1 VRVGRAYG
9 AGDRDAIRRAG
20 WTAYGLGFAFMSMA
34 AMVMI
39 FAPRPLIAAF
49 LDLDDPVNAPVIALA
64 VGFLAVAGLFQI
76 FDGAQVIG
84 SGMLRGL
91 HDTRVPMIFAAIG
104 YWGIGLSLAVILGFA
119 TDLAGIGIWIG
130 LAAGLASVATLMTV
144 RWTMRER
151 LGLTAAR

>member
-1 VRVGRAYG
+1 
-9 AGDRDAIRRAG
+9 
-20 WTAYGLGFAFMSMA
+20 
-34 AMVMI
+34 
-39 FAPRPLIAAF
+39 
-49 LDLDDPVNAPVIALA
+49 
-64 VGFLAVAGLFQI
+64 
-76 FDGAQVIG
+76 
-84 SGMLRGL
+84 
-91 HDTRVPMIFAAIG
+91 MIFAAIG